1 MKINKTDTRESRM
14 KSVDRSKDQLEFA
27 TNWRRVFMEI
37 YQKFKWLSSYQQINE
52 IAMQRIL
59 VKFSREYFELEDNII
74 EKNLTNY
81 VSQKPFVYKKDI
93 QVIVP
98 DLVKF
103 FADNFLNGNKK
114 KANNLLN
121 GKSAQFRQSDALS
134 MMYFFGATTVAI
146 IFGMFFLIYDPIKEH
161 TEKEHMREELE
172 IRTLLPI
179 FRLIFLLIYF
189 VLASGIAVHIFE
201 SYGINYLYVLDI
213 DPKNKMSHY
222 TIYRVSMLLL
232 FIFAF
237 TLACTMMAIR
247 FETDNVEYSLFA
259 VLILFVLYCSQPCIR
274 FGYRSVRTALAKAL
288 FNVFTTPFG
297 EIKFRHYF
305 LAEIISSMAWSF
317 TDLVYTVFLII
328 NRFQEKD
335 DIAQDSKKKY
345 KALGLAVDIV
355 SFLPFWFRLSQNIVK
370 YYKGRQTVTLFN
382 VGKYMSKE
390 AVVITYFLFHNKL
403 YGRKGFWWYFGTKTF
418 SEVYSFIWDLYID
431 WGCLRSTEKGKY
443 GIR

>member
-335 DIAQDSKKKY
+335 DIA
-345 KALGLAVDIV
+345 
-355 SFLPFWFRLSQNIVK
+355 
-370 YYKGRQTVTLFN
+370 
-382 VGKYMSKE
+382 
-390 AVVITYFLFHNKL
+390 
-403 YGRKGFWWYFGTKTF
+403 
-418 SEVYSFIWDLYID
+418 
-431 WGCLRSTEKGKY
+431 
-443 GIR
+443 